1 MTNFSRTLAVAA
13 AMLLPS
19 AAFAQEM
26 SARPFGQGSRIVSV
40 GILTGGDYEGFG
52 IGGSFEVGVKEFT
65 PTLSLG
71 VGAFAGFVRGDV
83 GFTPGFDY
91 TFTQVPIMAIGN
103 LHLALPSQPKL
114 DLYGGLSLGII
125 RTSVDYEGSA
135 PGAFNLSESDSDV
148 GLGIQI
154 GARYAFTERTMG
166 FAQLGANDIP
176 LLYAGLSFKF

>member
-1 MTNFSRTLAVAA
+1 MTRLSRTLAVAA
-13 AMLLPS
+13 ALLLPS
-19 AAFAQEM
+19 AAFAQDA

-52 IGGSFEVGVKEFT
+52 AGGSFEVGVKEFT

-71 VGAFAGFVRGDV
+71 LGAFAGVVRGDV

-91 TFTQVPIMAIGN
+91 TFTQIPIMAIGN

-125 RTSVDYEGSA
+125 RTSVDYDGNA
-135 PGAFNLSESDSDV
+135 PGAFDLEESDSDV

-154 GARYAFTERTMG
+154 GARYAFTPRTMG

-176 LLYAGLSFKF
+176 LLYAGFSFKF